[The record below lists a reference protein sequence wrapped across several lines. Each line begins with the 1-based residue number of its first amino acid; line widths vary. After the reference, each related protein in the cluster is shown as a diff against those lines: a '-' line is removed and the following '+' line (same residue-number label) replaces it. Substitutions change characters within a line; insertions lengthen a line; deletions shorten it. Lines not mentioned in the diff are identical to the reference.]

1 MKDPTTVS
9 PGAPPPPTPPPSAL
23 QEISVNLIDHPGLWL
38 DEAIRELTI
47 ALKTFLPNFLGGIAL
62 LILGWFTAFVVRWLI
77 MRFGKGLDAILAV
90 VHRWTGQEI
99 SLPRWSISNLA
110 GTVAFWLIL
119 AYAVSAAAEQMG
131 LNTFA
136 NWVLGLLGYLPS
148 LLISLFILFIGYAV
162 AGEVRNLIA
171 AVADT
176 NDFQHGLTL
185 GQLAAGLIMAFTL
198 LLSLAQL
205 GLDVTIFANIITLA
219 AGALFASIA
228 LAFGIGAAD
237 AVRNVMASHYMRKS
251 YQAGQRVRIG
261 DLHGEILELT
271 PVSVLVG
278 TSDGEAWIPAR
289 HFLEKVSVILEE
301 EDQEHA

>member
-1 MKDPTTVS
+1 MNEPTTAPPV
-9 PGAPPPPTPPPSAL
+9 APPPPTPPPSAL

-38 DEAIRELTI
+38 DEAISELTL
-47 ALKTFLPNFLGGIAL
+47 ALKTFLPNLLAGIAL
-62 LILGWFTAFVVRWLI
+62 LVLGWLAAFVVRWLV

-99 SLPRWSISNLA
+99 SQPRWSVSNLV

-119 AYAVSAAAEQMG
+119 AYAVSAATEQMG
-131 LNTFA
+131 FDTFA
-136 NWVLGLLGYLPS
+136 SWVLGLLGYLPG
-148 LLISLFILFIGYAV
+148 LLISLFILFIGYLV
-162 AGEVRNLIA
+162 ASEVRNLIT
-171 AVADT
+171 AVAEA
-176 NDFQHGLTL
+176 NGFQHGLSL

-205 GLDVTIFANIITLA
+205 GLDVTFFASIITLA

-237 AVRNVMASHYMRKS
+237 AVRNVLASHYVRKA
-251 YQAGQRVRIG
+251 YQIGQRVRID
-261 DLHGEILELT
+261 DLRGEILELSEI
-271 PVSVLVG
+271 SVLVG
-278 TSDGEAWIPAR
+278 TSEGEAWIPAR
-289 HFLEKVSVILEE
+289 HFLEKVSVALED